1 MERKVHLIQQAKA
14 LVTLHGEPN
23 GEDHE
28 SANQGGFHAFSQNTT
43 FEAGKL
49 RVFTGEG
56 PHVLDKVAGGRSMI
70 DAAQTGIGS
79 LAPFP
84 MSPLENF
91 MKHERPTFSYILTTS
106 SMKAS
111 QLIDLLEEF
120 NRGRGRNW
128 RNRL

>member
-1 MERKVHLIQQAKA
+1 MERNVQLIQQAKA

-28 SANQGGFHAFSQNTT
+28 SANQGSFHAFSQNTP

-56 PHVLDKVAGGRSMI
+56 PYVLDKVAGGRSMI
-70 DAAQTGIGS
+70 DATQTGIGS
-79 LAPFP
+79 LAPFQ

-91 MKHERPTFSYILTTS
+91 MKHERPDFQLHFDGFFHE
-106 SMKAS
+106 S
-111 QLIDLLEEF
+111 QPID
-120 NRGRGRNW
+120 
-128 RNRL
+128 